1 MPRHICRKMWFW
13 MQIWKGKNPDTQ
25 SEIRFDYL
33 SWLQSVKKPPKQKTL
48 PEFKYGHPCL
58 LLIHFIQ
65 VLPSKFNTKT
75 VALAWKPTDA
85 VPKYFWRNKR
95 EKPLRAPAI
104 FWKLHYRATP
114 WERTG
119 RRLVHYKQKRP
130 KVNCIFSVL
139 LCFWL
144 QTKTKGLLLPDI
156 ERLFLSGPWLT

>member
-75 VALAWKPTDA
+75 VALAWQPTDA

-130 KVNCIFSVL
+130 KVNCIF
-139 LCFWL
+139 LCFYVSDCR
-144 QTKTKGLLLPDI
+144 QRPKACC
-156 ERLFLSGPWLT
+156 FLI